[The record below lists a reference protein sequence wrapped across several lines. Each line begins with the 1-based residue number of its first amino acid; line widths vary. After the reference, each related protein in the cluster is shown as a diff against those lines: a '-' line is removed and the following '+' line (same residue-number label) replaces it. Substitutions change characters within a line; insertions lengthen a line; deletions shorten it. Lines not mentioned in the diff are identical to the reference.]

1 MMSRP
6 WDRWM
11 MAGAMVVHCLVVGC
25 QGRAPVTALAARDDT
40 MTFFGAGRERLDWG
54 VVRPVPFEVGS
65 WRLPVD
71 AAGQALVAAAVSST
85 MAAVLAGGR
94 RIVVVGV
101 GDAEVP
107 DEYGRQQAL
116 ARALEV
122 RRFMVERGA
131 DPERIHITGFSAEE
145 MAGLTRSGHS
155 GPRVELVV
163 VQ

>member
-1 MMSRP
+1 
-6 WDRWM
+6 M
-11 MAGAMVVHCLVVGC
+11 MAWAMAVHFVVAGC

-40 MTFFGAGRERLDWG
+40 IIFFGAGRERLDWG
-54 VVRPVPFEVGS
+54 MVRPVPFEVGS

-94 RIVVVGV
+94 RIVLVGV
-101 GDAEVP
+101 GDAGVP

-145 MAGLTRSGHS
+145 MAGLNRSGHY

-163 VQ
+163 AQ

>member
-6 WDRWM
+6 RDCWM
-11 MAGAMVVHCLVVGC
+11 TAGAMSVYFLVAGC

-40 MTFFGAGRERLDWG
+40 ASLFGLGRDRLNWG
-54 VVRPVPFEVGS
+54 EVEPVRFEVGS
-65 WRLPVD
+65 WRLPMD
-71 AAGQALVAAAVSST
+71 AAGEVLGEAAV
-85 MAAVLAGGR
+85 ALAGGR
-94 RIVVVGV
+94 RMVLVGV
-101 GDAEVP
+101 GDADVP

-131 DPERIHITGFSAEE
+131 DPARIHITGFSAEE
-145 MAGLTRSGHS
+145 MAGLNRSDHS